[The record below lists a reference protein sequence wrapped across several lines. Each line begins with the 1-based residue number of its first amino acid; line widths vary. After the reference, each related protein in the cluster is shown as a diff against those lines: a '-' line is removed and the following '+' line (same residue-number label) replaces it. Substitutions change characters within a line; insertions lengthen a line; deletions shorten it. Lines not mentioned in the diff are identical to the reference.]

1 MKKTLFVLTLATIAS
16 PALAE
21 FPVGKVGVSVSPRST
36 FELDG
41 IPDGDGNAVGAYAEF
56 GSSSLFA
63 YGDIL
68 RTGVDV
74 RGVDIDIDETRV
86 GVGARTDID
95 RATLDVRVERYDIE
109 LDIVGTDV
117 SDDGVGVLFGGA
129 LALTPEVSIF
139 AHYGF
144 LSLDDLDGD
153 EIRLGISGKLSDSAE
168 LYGAWRKVT
177 LEDSANDEADLTD
190 LRLGVNLLF

>member
-1 MKKTLFVLTLATIAS
+1 MKKILFAVALATITS
-16 PALAE
+16 PVLAE

-68 RTGVDV
+68 RTKVDV
-74 RGVDIDIDETRV
+74 LGVDIDIDETRA

-109 LDIVGTDV
+109 LDIVGTDA
-117 SDDGVGVLFGGA
+117 SDDGIGVLFGGA
-129 LALTPEVSIF
+129 LKLTPEVSVF
-139 AHYGF
+139 ARYGF
-144 LSLDDLDGD
+144 LSLDELDGD
-153 EIRLGISGKLSDSAE
+153 EMTLGLSGKLSDSAE
-168 LYGAWRKVT
+168 LYGAWRAIT
-177 LEDSANDEADLTD
+177 LEDSANDEAEITD